1 MLFLWIVYLNRDGYV
16 LKDRDLSGELK
27 DIWGAVQ
34 AKRLREK
41 DSAPS
46 YESYLASQNQVY
58 IDFGPADAPPYQQE
72 PTSNQQQPQQQLA
85 PTTKSSKDSKNSQ
98 SISVLN
104 VDEVDNN
111 VLQQAIDNHQN
122 NLINVL
128 DNNAHNRSTSQL
140 HSNKESKQSTKVTS
154 PTVTNTITQSSQPP
168 PPPSSLLT
176 SPPPPPPPSSNDTD
190 SNKNDRQATKR
201 EKLSGF
207 LPNSCHNIF
216 PFIKTKSSGHD
227 KNGAHKEK
235 NDSNQK
241 DINVNQQQQQPPS
254 QQQQQQQQNSNNI
267 TRKILYNGKDNNKL
281 IQNTDTANLESEISK
296 LEIGKI

>member
-1 MLFLWIVYLNRDGYV
+1 MNRDAEV

-58 IDFGPADAPPYQQE
+58 IDFGPADVPPYQPEQLTE
-72 PTSNQQQPQQQLA
+72 PLIQQQQQLL
-85 PTTKSSKDSKNSQ
+85 PVKSSKESKNQ
-98 SISVLN
+98 SNSVLN

-111 VLQQAIDNHQN
+111 IPQQTIDNHQN
-122 NLINVL
+122 NLNAL
-128 DNNAHNRSTSQL
+128 DNNLQAISNNRSTNQ
-140 HSNKESKQSTKVTS
+140 HKESQSTKVVTS
-154 PTVTNTITQSSQPP
+154 PPQPPQQQQQQQPP
-168 PPPSSLLT
+168 PST
-176 SPPPPPPPSSNDTD
+176 ETD
-190 SNKNDRQATKR
+190 SNKNDRQVTKK

-235 NDSNQK
+235 NDTNQK
-241 DINVNQQQQQPPS
+241 DAHAMQQH
-254 QQQQQQQQNSNNI
+254 SNNI
-267 TRKILYNGKDNNKL
+267 TRKILNSGKDNNKL
-281 IQNTDTANLESEISK
+281 IHNNDTANLESEISK
-296 LEIGKI
+296 LDIGKAH